1 MYDRMGRD
9 GRDPS
14 RRAWPAWTIAA
25 IAIATLSAV
34 VVAHWLGTAT
44 PTATRALATAPGGD
58 DDAEVS
64 DASPLIED
72 GLHHL
77 PKIWSFA
84 LDRHALGI
92 LDVDPGGGLPAAL
105 LAAQAE
111 VVVNAGFFGP
121 NGEPVG
127 LVVTNGKTSS
137 ALDASLSGGV
147 LTSDGARA
155 RLFATE
161 GFVLPSGT
169 SFALQCRPRLV
180 VDGVA
185 HVKRDDGQR
194 AERTALCVRDG
205 GRRIELSGGV
215 GPS

>member
-127 LVVTNGKTSS
+127 LVVTNGKTRQPSTPVSLAACSPRMAHAHGCSRQRASSSPAERPSPSS
-137 ALDASLSGGV
+137 AALGWSSMASP
-147 LTSDGARA
+147 T
-155 RLFATE
+155 
-161 GFVLPSGT
+161 
-169 SFALQCRPRLV
+169 
-180 VDGVA
+180 
-185 HVKRDDGQR
+185 
-194 AERTALCVRDG
+194 
-205 GRRIELSGGV
+205 
-215 GPS
+215 